1 MQADYAGLL
10 EAAIA
15 RDIQSRFSVDFF
27 DDDSGH
33 RKQEGLIVVEDFS
46 NGGAIIDQAMR
57 IVISGWSSAIEQD
70 RPTISKATADGE
82 LDFWKK
88 FDETQTSFIKIFL
101 DSPLPF
107 SSSTRLNSYAK
118 PTFEIYE
125 NLIRTSH
132 FSDSNTSLPKDIKA
146 LRELLYTTDNMGQL
160 IETEGYTLY
169 KTLLNNFHEA
179 TMALEDP
186 GLKKSS
192 SAYTLAQ
199 SRVTQAKTE
208 LNIRGQK
215 SRFAHAEQTLL
226 NFENS
231 TSSMDE
237 QQKLIERFEASQ
249 WDSIAE
255 PGMKYPHTGLQNPSI
270 FTSALD
276 SGAWIKVSLNKDTI
290 KSDDLIK
297 IAQHL
302 GRDGRTINEAF
313 EDVNHIEFYYQ
324 LFGINRAWLDWNFWT
339 EDYWKSETIISDG
352 KGGGDL
358 PAIASKL
365 VVVSAFRVLKP
376 AAHTEFTF
384 KGEEKGAQQRS
395 VMMRAQKAKVDPEM
409 EAFEKLARKKGIW
422 VEKTVSPG
430 AQPQRRVSRAMVP
443 QSMSQTPQAQPVKSI
458 PALVKKVNLK
468 STNPPNTNTKKGQR
482 AAQVEIATQIGVAA
496 TGLIWNW
503 AKNRRNSKEKKISM
517 TYEVNSVQASHALD
531 VTLEHAQTGKV
542 TPLLTHKGLTRTR
555 GKYRGKLPYGTYNIV
570 KHIHDREISRA
581 SFTFNQD
588 SPDSAHLTINISN
601 EAVYSSSLDHGNFD
615 LMRVFGYISK
625 SLPRCPSL

>member
-15 RDIQSRFSVDFF
+15 QDIQSRFSVGFF

-46 NGGAIIDQAMR
+46 SGGAIIDQATR

-101 DSPLPF
+101 DAPLSL

-125 NLIRTSH
+125 NLIRTAH
-132 FSDSNTSLPKDIKA
+132 FSDTNTSLPKDIKA
-146 LRELLYTTDNMGQL
+146 LKEFLYTTDDIGQL
-160 IETEGYTLY
+160 VETEGYALY
-169 KTLLNNFHEA
+169 KRLLNDVHEA
-179 TMALEDP
+179 MMALEEPD
-186 GLKKSS
+186 LKKSS

-199 SRVTQAKTE
+199 SRLIQAKTE

-255 PGMKYPHTGLQNPSI
+255 PGMKYPHTALQNPSI

-276 SGAWIKVSLNKDTI
+276 SGAWIKVSLSGDAL
-290 KSDDLIK
+290 KSDNIIK
-297 IAQHL
+297 IAEHL
-302 GRDGRTINEAF
+302 GRDALAIHQAL
-313 EDVNHIEFYYQ
+313 EDINHIEFHYQ

-339 EDYWKSETIISDG
+339 EDYWKSEAIISDG

-365 VVVSAFRVLKP
+365 VVVAAFQVLKP
-376 AAHTEFTF
+376 VAHTEITF
-384 KGEEKGAQQRS
+384 KGEEKVVQQRS
-395 VMMRAQKAKVDPEM
+395 VMMRVQKAKVDPEM

-422 VEKTVSPG
+422 VEKTVSPAG
-430 AQPQRRVSRAMVP
+430 QPQRFVSRAMVP
-443 QSMSQTPQAQPVKSI
+443 QGMSQTVQAQPVKSI
-458 PALVKKVNLK
+458 PALMKKTNRT
-468 STNPPNTNTKKGQR
+468 STSPPNKKAKKSRR
-482 AAQVEIATQIGVAA
+482 ALQIEVATQVGVAA
-496 TGLIWNW
+496 TGLLWNW
-503 AKNRRNSKEKKISM
+503 AKNRRNSKEKKLSM
-517 TYEVNSVQASHALD
+517 TYEVNSVQASHDLD
-531 VTLEHAQTGKV
+531 VTLEHIQTGKV

-555 GKYRGKLPYGTYNIV
+555 GKYKGKLPYGTYNIV

-581 SFTFNQD
+581 SFTFDQD
-588 SPDSAHLTINISN
+588 SPDSAHLTINIST
-601 EAVYSSSLDHGNFD
+601 EAVYSSSLDQGNFD
-615 LMRVFGYISK
+615 LMRVFGYLSK
-625 SLPRCPSL
+625 SLPRCPTG